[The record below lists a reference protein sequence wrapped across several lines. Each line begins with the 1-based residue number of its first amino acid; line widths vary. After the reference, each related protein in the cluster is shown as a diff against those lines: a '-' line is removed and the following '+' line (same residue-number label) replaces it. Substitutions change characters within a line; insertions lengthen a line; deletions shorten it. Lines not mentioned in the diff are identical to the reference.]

1 MDEYLRSFHISFNTY
16 IGRRNLHGKLDPIQ
30 IRNIVAAW
38 LKQTHRINR
47 AGFPSQYLSVSV
59 ERRRKNVRMIF
70 NNSIWKCLSLAVNAE
85 CNDDWLLFANISE
98 GSYIQISPFPFTTLV
113 FTTVWY
119 LHPHVESK
127 WSTKAIKHT
136 SSHRQHL
143 QLFIISMGVI
153 TSPKS
158 PFNCRDSI
166 LKDQICC
173 QLTFRGCFLQC
184 EATCLH
190 ASHAQNSVVDPV
202 HVGGHLCVDVKRF
215 VLKSTI
221 NIKSGEIKATLT
233 QLLEPPR
240 LTMPARIPSTVKAP
254 PLSPWGI

>member
-1 MDEYLRSFHISFNTY
+1 M
-16 IGRRNLHGKLDPIQ
+16 
-30 IRNIVAAW
+30 
-38 LKQTHRINR
+38 
-47 AGFPSQYLSVSV
+47 
-59 ERRRKNVRMIF
+59 
-70 NNSIWKCLSLAVNAE
+70 
-85 CNDDWLLFANISE
+85 
-98 GSYIQISPFPFTTLV
+98 
-113 FTTVWY
+113 
-119 LHPHVESK
+119 HPHFESK

-202 HVGGHLCVDVKRF
+202 HIGGHLSVDVKRF

-254 PLSPWGI
+254 PLSPWGIKWNLLKYWLLYLPGSCLSGWCRLRRAFPE

>member
-1 MDEYLRSFHISFNTY
+1 MIEANTQNQQSWISFP
-16 IGRRNLHGKLDPIQ
+16 ISFCFGGKEKKECQDDLQQLNLKMPFPCCERWVQ
-30 IRNIVAAW
+30 WW
-38 LKQTHRINR
+38 LVV
-47 AGFPSQYLSVSV
+47 F
-59 ERRRKNVRMIF
+59 RK
-70 NNSIWKCLSLAVNAE
+70 S
-85 CNDDWLLFANISE
+85 SE

-173 QLTFRGCFLQC
+173 QLTFCGCFLQC

-202 HVGGHLCVDVKRF
+202 HVGGHLSVDIKHI
-215 VLKSTI
+215 VLKR
-221 NIKSGEIKATLT
+221 K
-233 QLLEPPR
+233 
-240 LTMPARIPSTVKAP
+240 
-254 PLSPWGI
+254 